1 MAANNVTLDSEFPLQ
16 DILKIFNGDQFYVK
30 LFKNL
35 LVAATTGDYSAIS
48 RTPKEI
54 MYLYLQMR
62 AKIEKFVMDDIYESI
77 YTSAAYDGLITSL
90 IDIYAVMY
98 TVIYLRANINDI
110 SIQPDEVV
118 DNYLDAFGF
127 KAKHLFN
134 YIQRREICKVV
145 YWYLRRKGTPSLII
159 KLLDM
164 LGFTY
169 FYLCEFQIYEIKEQ
183 SGIGSNSG
191 FDKHIYKSK
200 LLYEE
205 LPKNDSIGFFT
216 GLEYP
221 YSWIRDEDPL
231 CILTDENLSA
241 NKNTTYPLQS
251 PYYQVGVSVTH
262 ADLEKQIAAFTYAM
276 IKKTLIDMDLGED
289 VFKSKVE
296 NYNGRK
302 VSFISLILGW
312 TYLLGEYFGITDNY
326 LYEEISYKEAY
337 DIIGTKYDMSGK
349 KYDQGDISRRDL
361 LYDPGHTFKS
371 ANIYDNKPSIIYD
384 TNDAKY
390 DRKINKNNIVT
401 EGDSAYRL
409 KYPVF
414 GWQKDIKNSTPL
426 DIMYDID
433 REIKR
438 LNKRLLWQP
447 NDSEIRLNNHPT
459 NTIIR
464 ERNTIK
470 DRKEKALKEIYE
482 IFYGAPIFGTYKK
495 AIKYFEEHDPNFK
508 EYLDSKMLTKEE
520 RMNLAKDERFE
531 DIEDN
536 FQKILEVMDNILEAI
551 EYYIFDNTTFMIP
564 VRNLVL
570 SYEKIIRIL
579 NELDKY
585 YTPYHAKLLDPMVV
599 WIIRDLPGDCIAIDD
614 TKYES
619 STRTSIR
626 DVVWR
631 TSHYSMDDIAPP
643 DPYVPI
649 NDWECNNPNMPH
661 IPISPNYLDDPY
673 YNREEWQKLNKILYS
688 IGYDWRNLDTKP
700 FIVRSECLKPIYD
713 WDPDIVSV
721 NIEYKCTSAFNTV
734 KPDHDRIKKLKELEE
749 EQLKKTCYVDSYVY
763 TIVGDGT
770 TARYEISHDL
780 YNRDTIVQCYD
791 VATGC
796 DVTPSIKRT
805 SMDTI
810 EVEFN
815 DVLPKDVKITVI
827 IIARMRKNVP
837 IFNHITSKMVNII
850 GNGRLKNFLVYHNLD
865 TDNIIIE
872 VYDRLMGEM
881 VGVGTRRI
889 NNKMCYISFNIP
901 PNKDRTYRANII
913 APLDKSNPSYVTYY
927 TFEFSKDITG
937 DDTTYN
943 FKIDHNFNSNN
954 IVTQVYDDITGET
967 VDCIVDHINPN
978 QLEIE
983 FKNPIGFRRYR
994 AVIIGSLN
1002 KNVGTSTPMNNLTG
1016 FSTTITCN
1024 GIIKD
1029 FLLRHNLNS
1038 IETFVQIRDKSNGQ
1052 FVKCGIVNKDTNNTI
1067 VSFGRAPDKGKEY
1080 IVSIVAPLYINRLT
1094 KPSSYYN
1101 TTMKQMT
1108 IIGNGINNRFEL
1120 KHHINS
1126 DPIVL
1131 QVFDKNNGQLVDTY
1145 EEIID
1150 KDTVLVIFKN
1160 APKLT
1165 DEYLV
1170 NILSL
1175 PNPEIQPSE
1184 NITTDSLNLV
1194 DLYKTTIVGDNSKSN
1209 YTITHNIDTNN
1220 ILVNIFDHDNMESIY
1235 ADVTIVDSN
1244 NVTIQFKDNV
1254 VSGKKYTIVVIGA
1267 LPTTHLID
1275 DFETVDSGS
1284 YLPPH
1289 HYRELKSYIT
1299 HPLTIHKSGDHDHL
1313 DAIHELI
1320 TDPDNSNIKYNLHK
1334 FDLPSIKERVDI
1346 IHEVKKGSAAN
1357 SGTDLAGFNQNDVL
1371 TNDKRWN
1378 RESVLD
1384 IFPQYPA
1391 YKDGLGEPIQPYQP

>member
-1 MAANNVTLDSEFPLQ
+1 MAANNVTLDNDFPLE
-16 DILKIFNGDQFYVK
+16 DVLKVFDGDQFYVK

-35 LVAATTGDYSAIS
+35 LVAATTGDFSAIS

-62 AKIEKFVMDDIYESI
+62 SKIERFVMDEVYESI
-77 YTSAAYDGLITSL
+77 YTSTAYDGLITSL
-90 IDIYAVMY
+90 IDVYAVMH
-98 TVIYLRANINDI
+98 TVIYLRANINEI

-118 DNYLDAFGF
+118 DNYLDSFGF

-145 YWYLRRKGTPSLII
+145 YWYLRRKGTPALIV

-169 FYLCEFQIYEIKEQ
+169 FYLCEFQIYEIAQQ
-183 SGIGSNSG
+183 SGVVTNSG
-191 FDKHIYKSK
+191 FDKHVYKSK

-205 LPKNDSIGFFT
+205 LPKDNSIGFFT

-231 CILTDENLSA
+231 CILTDEGLS
-241 NKNTTYPLQS
+241 NSKNTTYPLQS

-276 IKKTLIDMDLGED
+276 IKKTLIDMDMGED

-296 NYNGRK
+296 NYQKK
-302 VSFISLILGW
+302 VSFISLVLGW
-312 TYLLGEYFGITDNY
+312 TYLLGEYFGIKDNY
-326 LYEEISYKEAY
+326 LYEEVSYKEAY
-337 DIIGTKYDMSGK
+337 DISGTKYDMPGK

-361 LYDPGHTFKS
+361 LYNPGHISRS
-371 ANIYDNKPSIIYD
+371 ANVYDNKPSIIYD
-384 TNDAKY
+384 TNDVKY
-390 DRKINKNNIVT
+390 DRKINKDNIVT
-401 EGDSAYRL
+401 EGDSSYRL

-447 NDSEIRLNNHPT
+447 NDSELRLNNHPT
-459 NTIIR
+459 NTIVR

-470 DRKEKALKEIYE
+470 DRKEKVLHEIYE

-495 AIKYFEEHDPNFK
+495 AIRFFEEHDPNFK
-508 EYLDSKMLTKEE
+508 EYIDSKILTREQ
-520 RMNLAKDERFE
+520 RMDLARDERFE

-536 FQKILEVMDNILEAI
+536 FQKVLEIMDNILEAI

-579 NELDKY
+579 QELDKY
-585 YTPYHAKLLDPMVV
+585 YTPYHAKLLEPMVV
-599 WIIRDLPGDCIAIDD
+599 WLIRDLPGDCVAIDD

-619 STRTSIR
+619 YTRTCVR

-631 TSHYSMDDIAPP
+631 ADHYSMDDIAPP
-643 DPYVPI
+643 DPYAPI
-649 NDWECNNPNMPH
+649 NDWECNNPHMPH

-673 YNREEWQKLNKILYS
+673 YNREELQKLNKILYS

-700 FIVRSECLKPIYD
+700 LIVRGECFKPIYD

-721 NIEYKCTSAFNTV
+721 DIECKCTSAFNTV
-734 KPDHDRIKKLKELEE
+734 KPDHELIKKLKELEE

-770 TARYEISHDL
+770 KARYEIVHDL
-780 YNRDTIVQCYD
+780 YNRDVIVQCYD
-791 VATGC
+791 VASGC

-805 SMDTI
+805 TMDTI

-815 DVLPKDVKITVI
+815 DLLPKNVKITVI
-827 IIARMRKNVP
+827 VIARIRKNIA

-850 GNGRLKNFLVYHNLD
+850 GNGRLKNFLVYHGLG

-889 NNKMCYISFNIP
+889 NNNMCYISFNIP

-913 APLDKSNPSYVTYY
+913 APLDKVNPSYVTYH
-927 TFEFSKDITG
+927 TLEKSVDITG

-943 FKIDHNFNSNN
+943 FKIDHNFNTNN
-954 IVTQVYDDITGET
+954 IVTQVYDGITGET
-967 VDCIVDHINPN
+967 IDCIVDHLNPN
-978 QLEIE
+978 QIEIE
-983 FKNPIGFRRYR
+983 FKHPIGFRRYK
-994 AVIIGSLN
+994 AILIGSMN

-1016 FSTTITCN
+1016 YSSTIVGN
-1024 GIIKD
+1024 GIVKD
-1029 FLLRHNLNS
+1029 FVLKHNLNS
-1038 IETFVQIRDKSNGQ
+1038 TETFVQIRDKSTGQ
-1052 FVKCGIVNKDTNNTI
+1052 FVKSSIVNQDVNTTV
-1067 VSFGRAPDKGKEY
+1067 VSFGKAPTKDTEY
-1080 IVSIVAPLYINRLT
+1080 IVSIVAPLYIHKLT
-1094 KPSSYYN
+1094 QPSSYYN

-1108 IIGNGINNRFEL
+1108 IVGNGINNRFEL
-1120 KHHINS
+1120 KHRINS

-1131 QVFDKNNGQLVDTY
+1131 QVYNKSTGELVDTY
-1145 EEIID
+1145 EEIVD
-1150 KDTVLVIFKN
+1150 KDTVLVIFKS
-1160 APKLT
+1160 APTVT
-1165 DEYLV
+1165 DQYLV
-1170 NILSL
+1170 NMLSL
-1175 PNPEIQPSE
+1175 PNPDIKPKESMA
-1184 NITTDSLNLV
+1184 TTDLNLV
-1194 DLYKTTIVGDNSKSN
+1194 DLYKQTIVGDGSKST
-1209 YTITHNIDTNN
+1209 YTISHNLDSNN
-1220 ILVNIFDHDNMESIY
+1220 ILVNVFDCDSMESIETG
-1235 ADVTIVDSN
+1235 ATIIDSN
-1244 NVTIQFKDNV
+1244 TVVIDFHNKVT
-1254 VSGKKYTIVVIGA
+1254 SGKKYTIVIIGA
-1267 LPTTHLID
+1267 LPTTQLID

-1284 YLPPH
+1284 YRPPH
-1289 HYRELKSYIT
+1289 HYRELKSYIS
-1299 HPLTIHKSGDHDHL
+1299 HPLTIHKSSDHDHL
-1313 DAIHELI
+1313 DSAEELVS
-1320 TDPDNSNIKYNLHK
+1320 DPDFPTTKYNLHK
-1334 FDLPSIKERVDI
+1334 FDLPSLRERVDI
-1346 IHEVKKGSAAN
+1346 IHEVKSGSAAN
-1357 SGTDLAGFNQNDVL
+1357 SATDLAGFNQNDVL
-1371 TNDKRWN
+1371 TNDKHWN
-1378 RESVLD
+1378 RGSVVD
-1384 IFPQYPA
+1384 IFQQYPS
-1391 YKDGLGEPIQPYQP
+1391 YKADHGEPVPPYQP